1 MQVSV
6 ESPSAL
12 ERRLTVAV
20 PPDQIEGEVEK
31 RLKALSGRVKVAG
44 FRPGKVPMKVVK
56 QRFGQD
62 VYQEVLGETVQRSLH
77 EALVQEKLRPAG
89 MPQIESTDE
98 KPGEGLQYVAVF
110 EVYPEFEPA
119 PVADIKIE
127 RPQVEIG
134 DADVERMLDNLR
146 RQRLGWEPVERPAQT
161 GDRVTLDFEGTLD
174 GEPFEGNRGEGA
186 AVVLGEGRLIES
198 LESQLVGLSPAEE
211 RTLDVLFPEDY
222 HAEHL
227 AGKTVQFAVQIKAVA
242 EPKLPEIDEEFAAGF
257 GVTEGGV
264 EALKVEVKANME
276 RELRQTVR
284 NRVKDQVMTA
294 LREANEVELPKALI
308 TQEVARL
315 RQQAQASM
323 GGQDMSALG
332 DEIFAPE
339 AERRVALGLIIAE
352 IVKRNEI
359 KPDPGRMDEA
369 LRELAA
375 SYEDPEQVVQY
386 YRHNQEAMASLEAM
400 VVEEKVVEW
409 VLDQAS
415 VEESPMSFE
424 DLMNPKGGEQS
435 A

>member
-1 MQVSV
+1 
-6 ESPSAL
+6 
-12 ERRLTVAV
+12 
-20 PPDQIEGEVEK
+20 
-31 RLKALSGRVKVAG
+31 
-44 FRPGKVPMKVVK
+44 
-56 QRFGQD
+56 
-62 VYQEVLGETVQRSLH
+62 
-77 EALVQEKLRPAG
+77 
-89 MPQIESTDE
+89 
-98 KPGEGLQYVAVF
+98 
-110 EVYPEFEPA
+110 
-119 PVADIKIE
+119 
-127 RPQVEIG
+127 
-134 DADVERMLDNLR
+134 
-146 RQRLGWEPVERPAQT
+146 
-161 GDRVTLDFEGTLD
+161 
-174 GEPFEGNRGEGA
+174 
-186 AVVLGEGRLIES
+186 
-198 LESQLVGLSPAEE
+198 
-211 RTLDVLFPEDY
+211 
-222 HAEHL
+222 
-227 AGKTVQFAVQIKAVA
+227 VQIKAVA